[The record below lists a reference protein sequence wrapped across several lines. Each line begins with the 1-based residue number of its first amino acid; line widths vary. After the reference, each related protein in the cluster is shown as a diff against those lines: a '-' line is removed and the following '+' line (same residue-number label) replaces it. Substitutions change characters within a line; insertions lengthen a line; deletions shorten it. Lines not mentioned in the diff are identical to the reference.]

1 MCCCTTSNFDE
12 SSILFPEVS
21 KKFLQP
27 VLILFLVI
35 EMTKKYNIYK
45 LLNTCVKQAYI
56 QRVVQL
62 TYKQKKIGVIYS
74 WHTIVFEQI
83 LYIILHVLGVYCNI
97 A

>member
-1 MCCCTTSNFDE
+1 MIFDE

-27 VLILFLVI
+27 ASSYSLSSDWDD
-35 EMTKKYNIYK
+35 KKIQHLQTFKHMCKTSIIYI
-45 LLNTCVKQAYI
+45 YI

-74 WHTIVFEQI
+74 WHPIVFEQI